1 LNEPAIRKAQREAK
15 EQGKRI
21 ELSDGGCKGLM
32 LRLTPAGA
40 ATWVL
45 YVRDQDGKPRK
56 FPLEGSFPDMSV
68 AAARAAAMALHGKVK
83 TGFDPIS
90 QKRERRATVEDA
102 KKGIGTLR
110 ALLDDYERKF
120 ASDPTSGRKFI
131 KSWKAQRQA
140 ISHVFAAHLDKPVAT
155 MAAMELRQ
163 TAEDHA
169 KVYMAAL
176 AVRCLRPVLKHFA
189 DLGKVPGGLS
199 DIKPP
204 ATVRSRERTLLPGE
218 LRALLPVLRASERPY
233 GAPMLFMLLT
243 LARREE
249 VCQARWRE
257 IDWGSGK
264 WTIPARRAKNGE
276 EHELPLSR
284 QALAILRAQ
293 LPADDVC
300 GKVVGPDPNAL
311 IFKTKTG
318 AALGNWDRESKALL
332 ITAGLARVKEKE
344 PAQGKARKGIGRGKG
359 SDVVEMIDGSKIPTR
374 HDLRRTGATL
384 IGLTGVAPHIIEA
397 ALNHVAIHNR
407 LAATYNRSRYRS
419 EVADALQALADQL
432 DTIESGGAKVIQIGS
447 HRA

>member
-1 LNEPAIRKAQREAK
+1 
-15 EQGKRI
+15 
-21 ELSDGGCKGLM
+21 
-32 LRLTPAGA
+32 
-40 ATWVL
+40 
-45 YVRDQDGKPRK
+45 
-56 FPLEGSFPDMSV
+56 
-68 AAARAAAMALHGKVK
+68 
-83 TGFDPIS
+83 
-90 QKRERRATVEDA
+90 
-102 KKGIGTLR
+102 
-110 ALLDDYERKF
+110 
-120 ASDPTSGRKFI
+120 
-131 KSWKAQRQA
+131 
-140 ISHVFAAHLDKPVAT
+140 
-155 MAAMELRQ
+155 
-163 TAEDHA
+163 
-169 KVYMAAL
+169 
-176 AVRCLRPVLKHFA
+176 
-189 DLGKVPGGLS
+189 
-199 DIKPP
+199 
-204 ATVRSRERTLLPGE
+204 
-218 LRALLPVLRASERPY
+218 
-233 GAPMLFMLLT
+233 
-243 LARREE
+243 
-249 VCQARWRE
+249 
-257 IDWGSGK
+257 
-264 WTIPARRAKNGE
+264 
-276 EHELPLSR
+276 LSR